1 MTASSEV
8 WLIEPT
14 KAFGRTGTV
23 DISRLVTRWAPA
35 RAAFTTSR
43 AAASPGLETGGGV
56 SVAIHASDCIKNVQ
70 DSVSEPS
77 AQATTPLAEGDTV
90 AVG

>member
-1 MTASSEV
+1 MGARQSG
-8 WLIEPT
+8 PH
-14 KAFGRTGTV
+14 
-23 DISRLVTRWAPA
+23 DIAI
-35 RAAFTTSR
+35 
-43 AAASPGLETGGGV
+43 AAASPGLETGGAV
-56 SVAIHASDCIKNVQ
+56 SVAIHANDCIKNVQ